1 MTAYESLDPGAYPF
15 LRQVVQ
21 PSLSG
26 LPARELRARIDAA
39 LGEGAAESIEQD
51 LEGAFDGIGRMFS
64 SAARDIGKFAQKAA
78 PAVAHVGGGVLQ
90 GAMAGSAAGLP
101 GIIAGAAVGGAG
113 AGLSR
118 YGKGAARQVGGALSG
133 VTSLAGQFTP
143 MGQAGAA
150 LGSTLSGLGGAA
162 ASKGGKPAR
171 TASPSAGRTGGIPAL
186 GQIAGLLSSPQAAA
200 AVGGLF
206 GGRRAVNQFASTLQ
220 RPEVQQALAAMRL
233 GPLGRSAIPVG
244 SAQTPVP
251 TGGFAQLLSHLVQRM
266 ATEAAEAAEADMEG
280 EAESA
285 ALEFMSDGTGGFV
298 GDPALPSARA
308 ARLWDMLNEAQSERL
323 IEVMESV
330 GRDEG
335 DDRDDAEA
343 DYADADEGYGTDD
356 EYYDALDLAD
366 AEAIDYALSQEDLS
380 YAR

>member
-1 MTAYESLDPGAYPF
+1 
-15 LRQVVQ
+15 
-21 PSLSG
+21 
-26 LPARELRARIDAA
+26 
-39 LGEGAAESIEQD
+39 
-51 LEGAFDGIGRMFS
+51 EGAFDGIGRMFS
-64 SAARDIGKFAQKAA
+64 SAARDIGKFAQQAA
-78 PAVAHVGGGVLQ
+78 PAVAHIGGGVLQ

-162 ASKGGKPAR
+162 AGKGGRSVR
-171 TASPSAGRTGGIPAL
+171 TASPGTGAAGGIPAL
-186 GQIAGLLSSPQAAA
+186 GQIAGLLTSPQAAA

-206 GGRRAVNQFASTLQ
+206 GGNRAANQFASTLQ

-251 TGGFAQLLSHLVQRM
+251 TGGFAQLLSHLVQQM
-266 ATEAAEAAEADMEG
+266 ATEAADIETEG

-285 ALEFMSDGTGGFV
+285 AIEFMSDGAGGFV
-298 GDPALPSARA
+298 GDPALPSSRA
-308 ARLWDMLNEAQSERL
+308 ARLWGMLNEAQSERL
-323 IEVMESV
+323 VEAMDSVDHDEV
-330 GRDEG
+330 
-335 DDRDDAEA
+335 DDSEA
-343 DYADADEGYGTDD
+343 DFADADEGYGADD

-366 AEAIDYALSQEDLS
+366 AEDIDYALSQEDLH

>member
-1 MTAYESLDPGAYPF
+1 MTAYESLDPGAYPY

-26 LPARELRARIDAA
+26 LPAHELRARIDGA
-39 LGEGAAESIEQD
+39 LGDGTAEAIEQD

-64 SAARDIGKFAQKAA
+64 SAARDIGRFAQKAA
-78 PAVAHVGGGVLQ
+78 PVAAHIGGGVLQ

-143 MGQAGAA
+143 MGQAGSA
-150 LGSTLSGLGGAA
+150 LGSTLSGLGGL
-162 ASKGGKPAR
+162 
-171 TASPSAGRTGGIPAL
+171 AGRRASTTRAEPRGGAARAGGLPGL
-186 GQIAGLLSSPQAAA
+186 GPVAGLLSSPQAAA

-206 GGRRAVNQFASTLQ
+206 GGSSAANQFASTLQ

-266 ATEAAEAAEADMEG
+266 ATEAADAEADG

-285 ALEFMSDGTGGFV
+285 ALEFMSDGAGGFV
-298 GDPALPSARA
+298 GDPALPGSRA

-323 IEVMESV
+323 IEAIDSV

-335 DDRDDAEA
+335 DDSDGAEA
-343 DYADADEGYGTDD
+343 DYADADDGYSSDD

-366 AEAIDYALSQEDLS
+366 AEDIEFTLSQEDLNH
-380 YAR
+380 AR

>member
-1 MTAYESLDPGAYPF
+1 MTAYESLDPGAYPY

-26 LPARELRARIDAA
+26 LPAHELRARIDAT
-39 LGEGAAESIEQD
+39 LGEGTAESIEQD

-64 SAARDIGKFAQKAA
+64 SAARDIGKFAQQAA
-78 PAVAHVGGGVLQ
+78 PAVAHIGGGVLQ

-162 ASKGGKPAR
+162 AGKGGRSVR
-171 TASPSAGRTGGIPAL
+171 TASPGTGAAGGIPAL
-186 GQIAGLLSSPQAAA
+186 GQIAGLLTSPQAAA

-206 GGRRAVNQFASTLQ
+206 GGNRAANQFASTLQ

-251 TGGFAQLLSHLVQRM
+251 TGGFAQLLSHLVQQM
-266 ATEAAEAAEADMEG
+266 ATEAADIETEG

-285 ALEFMSDGTGGFV
+285 AIEFMSDGAGGFV
-298 GDPALPSARA
+298 GDPALPSSRA
-308 ARLWDMLNEAQSERL
+308 ARLWGMLNEAQSERL
-323 IEVMESV
+323 VEAMDSVDHDEV
-330 GRDEG
+330 
-335 DDRDDAEA
+335 DDSEA
-343 DYADADEGYGTDD
+343 DFADADEGYGADD

-366 AEAIDYALSQEDLS
+366 AEDIDYALSQEDLH

>member
-1 MTAYESLDPGAYPF
+1 MTAYESLDPWAYPY

-39 LGEGAAESIEQD
+39 LGEGTADSIEQD

-78 PAVAHVGGGVLQ
+78 PAVAHIGGGVLQ

-133 VTSLAGQFTP
+133 ITSLAGQFTP
-143 MGQAGAA
+143 MGQAGTA
-150 LGSTLSGLGGAA
+150 LGSTLSGLGGAVA
-162 ASKGGKPAR
+162 GKGGRSAR
-171 TASPSAGRTGGIPAL
+171 TASPSAGPTGGVPAL

-206 GGRRAVNQFASTLQ
+206 GGNRPADQFASTVQ
-220 RPEVQQALAAMRL
+220 RQEVQKALAAMRL
-233 GPLGRSAIPVG
+233 GRFGRSEIPVG
-244 SAQTPVP
+244 SAQRPVP
-251 TGGFAQLLSHLVQRM
+251 TAGFAQLLSHLVQQM
-266 ATEAAEAAEADMEG
+266 ATEAAEVEAEG

-285 ALEFMSDGTGGFV
+285 ALEFMSDGAGGFI

-323 IEVMESV
+323 IEAVASV
-330 GRDEG
+330 DRDEG
-335 DDRDDAEA
+335 DDSEVDD
-343 DYADADEGYGTDD
+343 ADADEGYGADD
-356 EYYDALDLAD
+356 EYYDALDLAE
-366 AEAIDYALSQEDLS
+366 AEDIDYALSQEDLH